1 MTQTIQSLIAA
12 SVHGVMEQVYPDNF
26 VSLCHAHAIVG
37 ANVISIVLNRVY
49 RPVAGLAVFDC
60 GAGRF
65 VRLTDDAAFANPAGG
80 AFHCWIES
88 VDETI
93 HEKEVI
99 DFAFRHAPEYARRNG
114 MTWCQPNMPDYVWGP
129 ASKVMVPG
137 NEPLRPFGEN
147 RIWLRETDAGWNWIT
162 SHMADNMN
170 AYVAL
175 TAQALQMLN
184 RKLPAKSSLLDTI
197 LTERNPSPA
206 IPRVTIKTGLAPA
219 SVPSL
224 AY

>member
-12 SVHGVMEQVYPDNF
+12 SVHGVMEQVYPDKY

-60 GAGRF
+60 GAGHF
-65 VRLTDDAAFANPAGG
+65 VRLTDDTAFANPAGG

-88 VDETI
+88 VDETV
-93 HEKEVI
+93 HEKDVV

-114 MTWCQPNMPDYVWGP
+114 IAWAHRSKPDFVWGP
-129 ASKVMVPG
+129 ASQVVVPG
-137 NEPLRPFGEN
+137 AEPVRPFGDE
-147 RIWLRETDAGWNWIT
+147 RIWLRETDAGWDWIT
-162 SHMADNMN
+162 RHMADNMN

-175 TAQALQMLN
+175 TAEAMQMLN
-184 RKLPAKSSLLDTI
+184 RSLPASSTLLSKVMTRRD
-197 LTERNPSPA
+197 PAPA
-206 IPRVTIKTGLAPA
+206 IPRVTIKKDSVPA